1 MPSTNEIV
9 AELETFYKGYIDA
22 FNREDI
28 DMYTQTFAF
37 PYAFVT
43 GEKGLAV
50 CKDETGH
57 QHFYTTISISL
68 KERGWARSGVDQ
80 VKVWPYAE
88 NLAMI
93 MADVT
98 RYRADNSAIE
108 KVRATY
114 TVRRD
119 GKNWKIVALSE
130 VKPPFLGPG
139 AVAHP

>member
-1 MPSTNEIV
+1 MPSASEIV
-9 AELETFYKGYIDA
+9 NELQTFYKGYIDA

-37 PYAFVT
+37 PYAFIV
-43 GEKGLAV
+43 GDKGLAL
-50 CKDETGH
+50 CNDETAH
-57 QHFYTTISISL
+57 QRFYTNISINL
-68 KERGWARSGVDQ
+68 KERGWARSGIDQ
-80 VKVWPYAE
+80 VKAWPYAE

-93 MADVT
+93 LADVT
-98 RYRADNSAIE
+98 RYRADNSVIE

-139 AVAHP
+139 EVPHP

>member
-1 MPSTNEIV
+1 MASASEIV
-9 AELETFYKGYIDA
+9 NELETFYKGYIDA

-37 PYAFVT
+37 PYAFIV
-43 GEKGLAV
+43 GDKGLAL
-50 CKDETGH
+50 CHDETGH
-57 QHFYTTISISL
+57 QRFYTNISINL

-80 VKVWPYAE
+80 VKAWPYAE

-93 MADVT
+93 LADVT
-98 RYRADNSAIE
+98 RYRADNSVIE

-139 AVAHP
+139 EVPHP

>member
-1 MPSTNEIV
+1 MPSANEIV
-9 AELETFYKGYIDA
+9 NDLQTFYKGYIDA

-37 PYAFVT
+37 PYAFIV
-43 GEKGLAV
+43 GDKGLAL
-50 CKDETGH
+50 CKDETAH
-57 QHFYTTISISL
+57 QRFYTNISIGL
-68 KERGWARSGVDQ
+68 KERGWARSGIDQ
-80 VKVWPYAE
+80 VKAWPYAE

-93 MADVT
+93 LADVT
-98 RYRADNSAIE
+98 RYRADNSVIE

-139 AVAHP
+139 EVPHP

>member
-1 MPSTNEIV
+1 MASASEIV
-9 AELETFYKGYIDA
+9 NELEIFYRGYIDA

-37 PYAFVT
+37 PYAFIS
-43 GEKGLAV
+43 GEKGLAL
-50 CKDETGH
+50 CHDEAGH
-57 QHFYTTISISL
+57 QRFYTNISINL
-68 KERGWARSGVDQ
+68 KERGWVRSGIDQ
-80 VKVWPYAE
+80 FKAWPYTE

-93 MADVT
+93 MADAT
-98 RYRADNSAIE
+98 RYRADNAVIE

-130 VKPPFLGPG
+130 VKSPFLGPG
-139 AVAHP
+139 DVSRP

>member
-1 MPSTNEIV
+1 MASASEIV
-9 AELETFYKGYIDA
+9 KELETFYKGYIDA

-37 PYAFVT
+37 PYAFIV
-43 GEKGLAV
+43 GDKGLAV
-50 CKDETGH
+50 CRDETAH
-57 QHFYTTISISL
+57 QRFYTNVAIGL
-68 KERGWARSGVDQ
+68 KERGWARSGIDQ
-80 VKVWPYAE
+80 VRAWPYAE

-93 MADVT
+93 LADVT
-98 RYRADNSAIE
+98 RYRADDSVIE

-119 GKNWKIVALSE
+119 GKNWKIVVLSE

-139 AVAHP
+139 DVAHP

>member
-1 MPSTNEIV
+1 MPSANEIA

-57 QHFYTTISISL
+57 QRFYTTISIGL
-68 KERGWARSGVDQ
+68 KERGWARSGIDQ

>member
-1 MPSTNEIV
+1 MPSASEIV
-9 AELETFYKGYIDA
+9 TELETFYKGYIDA

-37 PYAFVT
+37 PYAFII
-43 GEKGLAV
+43 GEKGLAL
-50 CKDETGH
+50 CHDETGH
-57 QHFYTTISISL
+57 QRFYTNISINL
-68 KERGWARSGVDQ
+68 KERGWARSGIDQ
-80 VKVWPYAE
+80 VKAWPYAE

-93 MADVT
+93 LADVT
-98 RYRADNSAIE
+98 RYRADNSVIE

-139 AVAHP
+139 EVSHP